1 MFVKIYSGLSKL
13 SSAKLQQWPKA
24 RLAKMV
30 ALNMVSILLRYNIIY
45 KALFHTEQYLNID
58 ILHTI
63 CVGGILSRQYRQFK
77 EICAFLVHMNQVTHF
92 GTVSYLF
99 ASSGK
104 WYACD
109 GNCSNANWRLC
120 TSLVWITSA
129 AKRRSSGRFHCA
141 PPALPPPAPSCLLLI
156 WSIQRLK
163 AYLVSPSLFNCN
175 HFHLSSVTKPKSRL
189 SSCIKTS
196 DKLPLSTHNLWP
208 KAAEGAGLRL
218 RSWSFA
224 VV

>member
-1 MFVKIYSGLSKL
+1 MWVEYCTF
-13 SSAKLQQWPKA
+13 
-24 RLAKMV
+24 
-30 ALNMVSILLRYNIIY
+30 
-45 KALFHTEQYLNID
+45 
-58 ILHTI
+58 
-63 CVGGILSRQYRQFK
+63 
-77 EICAFLVHMNQVTHF
+77 ICAFLVHMNQVTHF

-99 ASSGK
+99 ACLKWQMICVWWELFECKLTPLHFVGLDNKRSETTLEWSLPLRTSCTTAAAAVCSS
-104 WYACD
+104 
-109 GNCSNANWRLC
+109 
-120 TSLVWITSA
+120 
-129 AKRRSSGRFHCA
+129 
-141 PPALPPPAPSCLLLI
+141 LLLI

-196 DKLPLSTHNLWP
+196 DKFPLSTHNLWP